1 MGIRVDRI
9 ERAQNLMR
17 KQGWL
22 GIMIMN
28 HDDYR
33 YFFGRDWAQPR
44 AIIPAEG
51 SPILIAFA
59 AEEPEL
65 REYTAGAGV
74 TVFSHVGEQMA
85 GVIGAFREIAQA
97 LPSLPDDGKALVG
110 MQMWFETPA
119 FLVDLFRRLN
129 PRLELVPSDPVMD
142 ALRMVKDREEIE
154 LMTAAQH
161 IATLGMDRVREVLR
175 RGVTAQQV
183 AAEAVCTM
191 MRAGAEGTST
201 PVYVN
206 FGSYTCMIHGGLS
219 PKSLGKGDL
228 AVINL
233 NPQVGGYCANLSRT
247 FVLGEPDATQRR
259 LMATYRQMVAE
270 TRKAL
275 RPGVSVKDL
284 DAVGKQVCQAQDL
297 AAHHIEGI
305 SHGIGL
311 RFEETPASTIIKQHR
326 NVRIQEGM
334 TLTIGHTILAVPGVG
349 GVRNEDVYRVT
360 SDGCE
365 ILVEYETDWVL
376 PCEA

>member
-1 MGIRVDRI
+1 MGIRLDRI
-9 ERAQNLMR
+9 ERAQTLMR
-17 KQGWL
+17 EQGWL

-44 AIIPAEG
+44 AILPAEG
-51 SPILIAFA
+51 PPILIAFA

-65 REYTAGAGV
+65 CQYASGARV
-74 TVFSHVGEQMA
+74 AVFTHVGEQMA
-85 GVIGAFREIAQA
+85 GIIGAFREIAQ
-97 LPSLPDDGKALVG
+97 SLQPEMQQKGAVVG

-142 ALRMVKDREEIE
+142 ALRMVKDPEEIE
-154 LMTAAQH
+154 LMTEAQR
-161 IATLGMDRVREVLR
+161 IATLGMDRVRAVLR
-175 RGVTAQQV
+175 RGITAQEV
-183 AAEAVCTM
+183 ATEALCAM

-201 PVYVN
+201 PIYVN
-206 FGSYTCMIHGGLS
+206 FGAYTCMIHGGLS
-219 PKSLGKGDL
+219 PEPLQPGDL

-247 FVLGEPDATQRR
+247 FVVGEPDELQSN
-259 LMATYRQMVAE
+259 LMAAYQAMVAK
-270 TRKAL
+270 TREGL
-275 RPGVSVKDL
+275 RPGASVKDL
-284 DAVGKQVCQAQDL
+284 DAMGKQVCE
-297 AAHHIEGI
+297 AHGLGEYHLEGI

-334 TLTIGHTILAVPGVG
+334 TLTIGHTVLALPGVG

-360 SDGCE
+360 ADGCE
-365 ILVEYETDWVL
+365 SLVDYDTGWVV
-376 PCEA
+376 PCEE